1 MRRSRVTLLPAAVL
15 LFAGCSSSVVSSE
28 PPTTTAT
35 PSAPSASVAT
45 TRIEVQ
51 LTDAQEIVPA
61 EINVPAGVPVTFV
74 VTNAGATDHEF
85 FLGNETA
92 QAEHEEEMQDMGG
105 MTHDEPMG
113 IGVKPGETKELT
125 VTFPEAGSTLAGCH
139 TAGHYAAGMKATVQI
154 GS

>member
-1 MRRSRVTLLPAAVL
+1 VRRPRVTLLPAAAL
-15 LFAGCSSSVVSSE
+15 LIAGCASGAVSSTL
-28 PPTTTAT
+28 PTTAVT
-35 PSAPSASVAT
+35 PSAPAASVAT

-51 LTDAQEIVPA
+51 LTDALKIAPA
-61 EINVPAGVPVTFV
+61 EISVPAGARVTFV

-85 FLGNETA
+85 FLGDEAA
-92 QAEHEEEMQDMGG
+92 QAEHEDEMQDMGG

-154 GS
+154 GA